1 VELKISFARASRE
14 EKSGRRVGLALLV
27 FVGND
32 VFLTISFIEPEKRW
46 ATKQRSSPDMIL

>member
-1 VELKISFARASRE
+1 VELEISFARASRE
-14 EKSGRRVGLALLV
+14 EKSRRRVGLALLV